1 MYPSLFDY
9 ARATSWPQAVQL
21 LQEGGEEAKVLAGGQ
36 SLVPM
41 MALRLATPALLID
54 VNGAG
59 DGEPRR
65 ESGRLVVPALTR
77 HATLQRSV
85 VVRDACPI
93 LAEAASWI
101 GNIRVRHRG
110 TIGGSVAHADP
121 AGELP
126 CSLVALEGAVRVLGP
141 SGERIIAASNFF
153 QTYFTTALEP
163 GEVVTAVEVPV
174 IASGR
179 GWAFLELIRRVG
191 DFALVEAAALIDLD
205 DAGQCARVRLTVGA
219 VGERPVD
226 LSDEAGA
233 VLQNGSIDEASAA
246 EVGRRAS
253 AAVDPPDAVHGSGA
267 YRREMVAV
275 YVRRALLAAAARAG
289 RGGAA

>member
-1 MYPSLFDY
+1 MITAAFEY
-9 ARATSWPQAVQL
+9 ARPGSVDEAQSL
-21 LQEGGEEAKVLAGGQ
+21 LNKYGADAKVIAGDQ
-36 SLVPM
+36 SLIPLM
-41 MALRLATPALLID
+41 RLRLSQPTALVDIQRIPGLNQVSRD
-54 VNGAG
+54 NGTVEIGA
-59 DGEPRR
+59 
-65 ESGRLVVPALTR
+65 LVR
-77 HATLQRSV
+77 HVDIQRNATLRE
-85 VVRDACPI
+85 ALPI
-93 LAEAASWI
+93 LVEMSNDV
-101 GNIRVRHRG
+101 GDNQVRNLG
-110 TIGGSVAHADP
+110 TIGGVFAHGDS
-121 AGELP
+121 AGDYNTL
-126 CSLVALEGAVRVLGP
+126 ALMLDAEIVTNKRRHQARDFY
-141 SGERIIAASNFF
+141 RDI
-153 QTYFTTALEP
+153 FTTALEP

-253 AAVDPPDAVHGSGA
+253 AAVDPPDTVHGSGA

-275 YVRRALLAAAARAG
+275 YVRRALLAAGARAG

>member
-1 MYPSLFDY
+1 
-9 ARATSWPQAVQL
+9 VL
-21 LQEGGEEAKVLAGGQ
+21 LAEMVLDVVGAGGGVR
-36 SLVPM
+36 LFGVGWR
-41 MALRLATPALLID
+41 LR
-54 VNGAG
+54 G
-59 DGEPRR
+59 RR